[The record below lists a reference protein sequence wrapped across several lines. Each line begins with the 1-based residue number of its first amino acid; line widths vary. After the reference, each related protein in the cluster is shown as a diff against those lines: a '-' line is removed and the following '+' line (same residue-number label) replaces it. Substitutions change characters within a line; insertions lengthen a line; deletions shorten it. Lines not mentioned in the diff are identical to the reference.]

1 MIIYW
6 AQDVLLAIW
15 TVAFVCS
22 SVFYEGFSGQTRR
35 PERKVVPSSSPPTRE
50 QPAAPPSML
59 ARALEQVEDQTFP
72 VARDHLTNA

>member
-22 SVFYEGFSGQTRR
+22 SVFYEGFSRQTPR
-35 PERKVVPSSSPPTRE
+35 PERKVVPAPPPTRE
-50 QPAAPPSML
+50 QTPALPSML

-72 VARDHLTNA
+72 VARDHLSNA